1 MDLLSPAAES
11 ENVEPRREQEV
22 GVTRAPDWRAEF
34 EQLRA
39 ELQALR
45 ERVQQLENREPLS

>member
-1 MDLLSPAAES
+1 MEQ
-11 ENVEPRREQEV
+11 RREQQV
-22 GVTRAPDWRAEF
+22 GVAPAPDWRAEL

-45 ERVQQLENREPLS
+45 ERVQQLENQASMRPER

>member
-1 MDLLSPAAES
+1 MEQ
-11 ENVEPRREQEV
+11 RREQEV
-22 GVTRAPDWRAEF
+22 GVAPVPDWRAEL

-45 ERVQQLENREPLS
+45 ERVQQLENQGPLR

>member
-1 MDLLSPAAES
+1 M
-11 ENVEPRREQEV
+11 NVEERREQEI
-22 GVTRAPDWRAEF
+22 GVAPAPDWRAEL

-45 ERVQQLENREPLS
+45 ERVQQLENRR

>member
-1 MDLLSPAAES
+1 MEQ
-11 ENVEPRREQEV
+11 RREPEI
-22 GVTRAPDWRAEF
+22 GVAPAPDWRVEV

-45 ERVQQLENREPLS
+45 ERVQQLENQASMRPER